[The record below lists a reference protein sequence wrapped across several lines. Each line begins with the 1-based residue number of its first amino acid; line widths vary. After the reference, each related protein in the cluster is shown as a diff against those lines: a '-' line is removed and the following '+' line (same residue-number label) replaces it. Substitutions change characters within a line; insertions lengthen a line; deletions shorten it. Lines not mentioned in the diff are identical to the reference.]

1 MDVLKHKRELEEYT
15 RHIKR
20 IEEQRPHIDMAT
32 PHSLGLKHLSSRPK
46 KLQLAR
52 DRRQHITNENA
63 MMMER
68 MVNIVSNFKEDEK
81 HPRMA
86 GRNEAF
92 RRREIERINSENRNI
107 VDRLQTVPAIFD
119 AKKIED
125 DFQNHLKDVK
135 KMMNYAI
142 PPKTKTIPNHRESPN
157 AAREFIQTSPG
168 IDEQP
173 PSNMNAVSLFRL
185 QVLSIKKE
193 ANREA
198 SRSIGNYAFATTTTS
213 GSDPFCLFHV
223 RR

>member
-1 MDVLKHKRELEEYT
+1 MDVLKHKRELEEYI

-20 IEEQRPHIDMAT
+20 IEEQRPHIDMTT

-52 DRRQHITNENA
+52 DRKQHIANENA
-63 MMMER
+63 MMVER
-68 MVNIVSNFKEDEK
+68 MVNIVSNFKEEEK
-81 HPRMA
+81 HPPMA

-142 PPKTKTIPNHRESPN
+142 PPKIKTSNQRESPN
-157 AAREFIQTSPG
+157 AARESTQTTPG

-173 PSNMNAVSLFRL
+173 PSNMNAVRLFRL
-185 QVLSIKKE
+185 QVVSIKKVANLE
-193 ANREA
+193 AA
-198 SRSIGNYAFATTTTS
+198 RSTGNYAFATTATS
-213 GSDPFCLFHV
+213 GSDPFCLFHA